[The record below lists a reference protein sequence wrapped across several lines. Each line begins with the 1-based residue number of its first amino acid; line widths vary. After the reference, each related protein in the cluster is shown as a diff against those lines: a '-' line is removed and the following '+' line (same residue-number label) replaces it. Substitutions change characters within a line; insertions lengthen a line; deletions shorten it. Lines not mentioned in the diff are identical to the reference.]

1 MNSNNLKD
9 KIALVTGSSQGI
21 GRGIALELGRRGAVI
36 IVNYRDAD
44 NLEKAKSVVGE
55 IKDAG
60 GIAVAMECDVTD
72 SRAVAALFKN
82 IKDKFGRL
90 DILANN
96 AGTSQ
101 PKDIFEITDE
111 DWDRLIKTNL
121 TSGFYC
127 ARQAMFMMRDQRY
140 GRIVFT
146 SSVVGHRGA
155 LFGHVHYA
163 ATKAG
168 QMGMVKTLARTGA
181 PYGITVNAV
190 APGIVDTELLHK
202 THGDEGVKE
211 LAKTIPLGLGSV
223 YDIGNAV
230 AFLCS
235 DEAHYIT
242 GITLDV
248 NGGTYFR

>member
-1 MNSNNLKD
+1 
-9 KIALVTGSSQGI
+9 
-21 GRGIALELGRRGAVI
+21 
-36 IVNYRDAD
+36 
-44 NLEKAKSVVGE
+44 
-55 IKDAG
+55 
-60 GIAVAMECDVTD
+60 MECDVTD

-127 ARQAMFMMRDQRY
+127 SRQAMFMMRDQRC

>member
-21 GRGIALELGRRGAVI
+21 GRGIALELGKRGAAV

-44 NLEKAKSVVGE
+44 NLEKAKNVVGE
-55 IKDAG
+55 IKDSG

-127 ARQAMFMMRDQRY
+127 SRQAMFMMRDQRY